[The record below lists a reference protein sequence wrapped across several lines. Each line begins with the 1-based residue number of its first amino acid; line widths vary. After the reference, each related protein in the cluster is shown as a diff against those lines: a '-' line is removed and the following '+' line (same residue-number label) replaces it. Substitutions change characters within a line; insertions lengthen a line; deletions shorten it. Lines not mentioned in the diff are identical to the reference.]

1 MKNLIKS
8 KVGVTAKIVAL
19 MLAAN
24 ITVSCTNKTAGT
36 KNMVTGN
43 MAKAEDCNYELN
55 GVRLT
60 KLFNPDM
67 GTLKQLDDAIVFTAK
82 KGSDYFSDPQG
93 QLSNFTAPML
103 MTELDNTKPFTVT
116 VKVEPEFNP
125 ATEGVYSAGTVIIYA
140 DNSHWQKICYEQDE
154 AGAHRLIT
162 MRTVGLSDDVNHE
175 ISEAKSLWL
184 RLSSDTRIIGNYY
197 SKDGEHWQLLRD
209 YANDYPERLY
219 IGIMSQ
225 CPQDSIHTCRY
236 SDMELVYQ
244 PVKDFRTGD
253 L

>member
-82 KGSDYFSDPQG
+82 KGSDYFSDPQ
-93 QLSNFTAPML
+93 
-103 MTELDNTKPFTVT
+103 
-116 VKVEPEFNP
+116 
-125 ATEGVYSAGTVIIYA
+125 
-140 DNSHWQKICYEQDE
+140 
-154 AGAHRLIT
+154 
-162 MRTVGLSDDVNHE
+162 
-175 ISEAKSLWL
+175 
-184 RLSSDTRIIGNYY
+184 
-197 SKDGEHWQLLRD
+197 
-209 YANDYPERLY
+209 
-219 IGIMSQ
+219 
-225 CPQDSIHTCRY
+225 
-236 SDMELVYQ
+236 
-244 PVKDFRTGD
+244 
-253 L
+253 